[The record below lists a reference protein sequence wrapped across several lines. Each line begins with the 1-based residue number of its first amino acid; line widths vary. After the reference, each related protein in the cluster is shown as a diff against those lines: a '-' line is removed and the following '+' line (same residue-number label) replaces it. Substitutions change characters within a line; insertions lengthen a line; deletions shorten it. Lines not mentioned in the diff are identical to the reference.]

1 MKGWIGYFRYA
12 NMQGKLQ
19 ELDVW
24 IRGRFRYCTWKH
36 WKKYIRGNLNSFY
49 QQSINLSLLNRRIRG
64 PYVRW
69 CERFTVRPLLLAVY
83 SIRLRGFKEMS
94 IQSFY

>member
-36 WKKYIRGNLNSFY
+36 WKKYIRGNLNSFS
-49 QQSINLSLLNRRIRG
+49 QLSINFNFTEP
-64 PYVRW
+64 PYTRPVR
-69 CERFTVRPLLLAVY
+69 TVV
-83 SIRLRGFKEMS
+83 
-94 IQSFY
+94 